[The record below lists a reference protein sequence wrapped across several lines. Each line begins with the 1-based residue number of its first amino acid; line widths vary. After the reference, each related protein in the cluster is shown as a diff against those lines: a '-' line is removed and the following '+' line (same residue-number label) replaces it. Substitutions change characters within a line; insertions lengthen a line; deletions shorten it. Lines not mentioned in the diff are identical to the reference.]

1 MIALHIFLLGILPF
15 LSEEITHHNIRPM
28 ILRYPKLPKNI
39 NDTKDL
45 PLAIL
50 MEGNLHQKNSFSSKG
65 IPTDMFIHIH
75 SKTFFIGVDPSK
87 REEFFQRLFQKNITN
102 DKSMTEKTSTRK
114 SLDSKSVLIE
124 EEFLSEEELAQNYSC
139 DYSEPP
145 YFVFMLFTLLLF
157 YFRRKK
163 NIFSCI
169 RSKIQDK

>member
-1 MIALHIFLLGILPF
+1 MYLQTCSYIFIA
-15 LSEEITHHNIRPM
+15 
-28 ILRYPKLPKNI
+28 KL
-39 NDTKDL
+39 
-45 PLAIL
+45 
-50 MEGNLHQKNSFSSKG
+50 
-65 IPTDMFIHIH
+65 
-75 SKTFFIGVDPSK
+75 FFIGVDPSK
-87 REEFFQRLFQKNITN
+87 REEIFQRLFQKNITN

-169 RSKIQDK
+169 RSKIQDNL

>member
-15 LSEEITHHNIRPM
+15 LSEEITHQNIRPL

-145 YFVFMLFTLLLF
+145 YFVFMLFILLLLF

-163 NIFSCI
+163 NVFSCI
-169 RSKIQDK
+169 I